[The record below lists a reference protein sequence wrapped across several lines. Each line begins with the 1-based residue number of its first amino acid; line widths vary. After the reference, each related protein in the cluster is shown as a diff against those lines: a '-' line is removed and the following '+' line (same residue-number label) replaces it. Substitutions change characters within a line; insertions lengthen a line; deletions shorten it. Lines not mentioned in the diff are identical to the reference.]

1 MIEDED
7 QTEQDPLMDDND
19 DDGNGKEEDESEADA
34 EMSDEYISSSGS
46 GGKRRGKQQ
55 QRIEKEHY
63 YAFTPP
69 TPATMNKPSRQP
81 MMGVNISTLS
91 GDHFNLFPLYYLHI
105 LQWATSFMDRLDWLN
120 T

>member
-19 DDGNGKEEDESEADA
+19 DGNGKGEDESEADA
-34 EMSDEYISSSGS
+34 EMSDEYVSSSGS
-46 GGKRRGKQQ
+46 GGKRRGKQQQQ

-69 TPATMNKPSRQP
+69 ITSTMNKPSRQP

-91 GDHFNLFPLYYLHI
+91 GEHF
-105 LQWATSFMDRLDWLN
+105 
-120 T
+120 